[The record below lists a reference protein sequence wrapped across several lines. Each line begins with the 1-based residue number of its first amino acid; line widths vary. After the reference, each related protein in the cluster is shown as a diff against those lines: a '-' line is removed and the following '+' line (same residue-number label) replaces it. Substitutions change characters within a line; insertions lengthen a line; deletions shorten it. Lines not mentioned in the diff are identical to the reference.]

1 MKTTKKILSGVL
13 ALSLSISSPF
23 IVHAKSAAR
32 ENVKTDSVQDRCL
45 GDYEDLLLSFY
56 SEKEIDYPDE
66 YGGIYF
72 NSATGVTTVCLTDLN
87 DSKEYKKFL

>member
-45 GDYEDLLLSFY
+45 RDYEDLLLSFY

-72 NSATGVTTVCLTDLN
+72 NTEMVYGITAVETRRCKYGWSN
-87 DSKEYKKFL
+87 